1 LPEIAFTEST
11 TKLER
16 GEARQ
21 DASWADSLVGEMG
34 KVVRSMDWAK
44 TPLGP
49 IESWPQSLRTTVS
62 LCLASNF
69 PISLAWGPKHVQI
82 YNDGYWPICGK
93 KHPQAMGQDFS
104 ECWASPWPV
113 IGEAFARALAGE
125 TSFLENQRM
134 FLDRNGYLEETF
146 FTFSFS
152 PIRDE
157 SGGVGGLF
165 HPVTETTAE
174 MLGERR
180 LRALRDLGALA
191 GKAKTTEEAFALA
204 TQTLSEFDLDVPFAM
219 FYLLDAEQK
228 EARLIAQ
235 TGALPDTL
243 AIPTVD
249 LKGPRS
255 SVWPLAEVESANQA
269 LLVEDLKTGHVS
281 CGPYLEGPKT
291 ALALPITPP
300 GCERPM
306 SILIAGVSSRLPLN
320 EAYGAFYDLVV
331 TAVTSTLAN
340 ARAAEEE
347 RKRSEALAE
356 IDRAKTAFFSNVS
369 HEFRTPLTLMLGPL
383 EDELS
388 ELADALPATRRE
400 RLEMAHRNA
409 LRLLKLVNTLLDFS
423 SIETDRISATYEA
436 TDLATCTA
444 ELASTFRSA
453 IEKGGL
459 SLAVDCPPLPEP
471 VYVDREMWEKVVL
484 NLLSNAFKHTFAGGI
499 HVGLSWHG
507 DRAELAVTDSGVGI
521 AEAELPRLFNRFH
534 RIKGANS
541 RTHEGTGIGLA
552 LVQELIHLHGGTVRV
567 ASQEGQGSTF
577 TVTVLAGQAHL
588 PADRVG
594 KQRVQTSTAT
604 RAAAYVGEAQH
615 WISELSAAS
624 KPQSSPLE
632 AADSSHPRAGA
643 EDPRVAQPRILWAD
657 DNADMRDYVK
667 RLLGKRYDVTLV
679 SDGTTALAT
688 ALAMPPDLVL
698 TDIMMPG
705 LDGFALLRELRA
717 DERTRTVPVILLSAR
732 AGEESAVAGLEIGA
746 DDYLVKPFSAR
757 ELLAR
762 VATHLQ
768 MGKLRREWSLELEGR
783 MQELARSHD
792 CLQQS
797 EQRYRLLA
805 SEMAEANAGLQL
817 QMGERAKAE
826 DALQQI
832 MDHSL
837 DVICTFD
844 AEGRFLQ
851 VNRACEAIWGYR
863 PNELIGQPFL
873 EMVHPDDRQKTIAI
887 DASILSGISENG
899 FENRYLR
906 KDGSVVPILWTANW
920 SEALQIN
927 VCVARDMTAR
937 KQMEVELLR
946 AKETA
951 EAANRAKSEFL
962 ASMSHEIRT
971 PMNGIIGMTD
981 LVLETELDRE
991 QREYLGMAK
1000 TSAHALLGL
1009 INDILDFSKIEAGR
1023 LELEEINFSLRDCI
1037 GRMLKPLGMR
1047 ADQKGLELTA
1057 EILADVPD
1065 HLIGDPMRLRQIL
1078 INLTENA
1085 IKFTARGDVMLRV
1098 GIDSATEQ
1106 EHCLHFS
1113 VSDTGIGIPLAK
1125 REQIFEAFA
1134 QADGS
1139 TTRTHGGTGLGLAI
1153 ASQLVQAMGGR
1164 IWVQSTVG
1172 EGTTF
1177 HFTVRLPVRYTPA
1190 PDVRHADPRRLEGL
1204 RVLVADDNA
1213 VNRRILSEMLARW
1226 GMRVTVVASGASALT
1241 AMLRAAHAGT
1251 PFPLVLLDGVM
1262 PDSDGFTVAEEI
1274 LQYPE
1279 LSGAT
1284 VMMLSSAM
1292 PAETAA
1298 RCKELRVAGYFTKPV
1313 SQPELLDAILTAI
1326 SGTPEL
1332 EPAVDAAPILP
1343 AASVR
1348 RILLA
1353 EDNVV
1358 NRAVATAMLEKC
1370 GHSLVHA
1377 ANGREAVEAAARET
1391 FDLIFMDVQMPEMD
1405 GYEATRR
1412 IRAAEQATGRHTPIA
1427 AMTAHAM
1434 AGDRERCLT
1443 AGMDDYLSKPLDKA
1457 ELFALLDRSPQ
1468 IRVAAEPVPR

>member
-1 LPEIAFTEST
+1 MSEIAFTEPT
-11 TKLER
+11 TEPESGGPHKET
-16 GEARQ
+16 
-21 DASWADSLVGEMG
+21 SWADTLVGGGEMG
-34 KVVRSMDWAK
+34 KFVRSMDWARTK
-44 TPLGP
+44 LGP

-69 PISLAWGPKHVQI
+69 PISLAWGPDHVQI

-93 KHPQAMGQDFS
+93 KHPHAMGQNFI
-104 ECWASPWPV
+104 ECWASAWPV
-113 IGEAFARALAGE
+113 FGEAFERALAGE
-125 TSFLENQRM
+125 TCYLENQRM

-165 HPVTETTAE
+165 HPVTEMTAE
-174 MLGERR
+174 LLGERR
-180 LRALRDLGALA
+180 LRALRDLGVQA
-191 GKAKTTEEAFALA
+191 GKAKTTDEAFALA
-204 TQTLSEFDLDVPFAM
+204 AQTLSEFPLDVPFAL

-228 EARLIAQ
+228 EARLIAH
-235 TGALPDTL
+235 TEALPDTV
-243 AIPTVD
+243 AIPKVD
-249 LKGPRS
+249 LKAPGS
-255 SVWPLAEVESANQA
+255 AVWPLAEVESAGQPIR
-269 LLVEDLKTGHVS
+269 VDDPEGGWVS
-281 CGPYLEGPKT
+281 CGPYPEGPKT

-300 GCERPM
+300 GCQRPM
-306 SILIAGVSSRLPLN
+306 AILIAGVSSRLPLN
-320 EAYGAFYDLVV
+320 EAYRAFYDLVV

-340 ARAAEEE
+340 ARA
-347 RKRSEALAE
+347 SEAQAE

-388 ELADALPATRRE
+388 ELANTLSPVRRE
-400 RLEMAHRNA
+400 RLDMAHRNA

-423 SIETDRISATYEA
+423 SIEAGRLTANYEA
-436 TDLATCTA
+436 TDLAACTTD
-444 ELASTFRSA
+444 LASAFRSA
-453 IEKGGL
+453 VEKGGL
-459 SLAVDCPPLPEP
+459 SLTVDCPALPEP
-471 VYVDREMWEKVVL
+471 VYIDREMWEKVVL
-484 NLLSNAFKHTFAGGI
+484 NLLSNAFKHTFVGGI
-499 HVGLSWHG
+499 QVSLRWLG
-507 DRAELAVTDSGVGI
+507 DYAELAVTDSGIGI
-521 AEAELPRLFNRFH
+521 SEADLPHLFDRFH
-534 RIKGANS
+534 RIKGAHS

-552 LVQELIHLHGGTVRV
+552 LVQELVRFHGGTVRV
-567 ASQEGQGSTF
+567 KSQEGQGSTF
-577 TVTVLAGQAHL
+577 TVTVRAGNAHL
-588 PADRVG
+588 PSELVG
-594 KQRVQTSTAT
+594 ERSLQTANAA

-615 WISELSAAS
+615 WISDPSAAS
-624 KPQSSPLE
+624 TPLSSPVE
-632 AADSSHPRAGA
+632 TADCSPLREIAQDPIGA
-643 EDPRVAQPRILWAD
+643 RPRILWAD
-657 DNADMRDYVK
+657 DNADMRDYVR
-667 RLLGKRYDVTLV
+667 RLLGKSYDVTV
-679 SDGTTALAT
+679 ASDGTTALAS
-688 ALAMPPDLVL
+688 ALASPPDLVL

-705 LDGFALLRELRA
+705 RDGFALLSELRA
-717 DERTRTVPVILLSAR
+717 DERTRTIPVILLTAR
-732 AGEESAVAGLEIGA
+732 AGEESAVAGLETGA

-768 MGKLRREWSLELEGR
+768 MGKMRREWALELERR
-783 MQELARSHD
+783 MRELAQSNDSLH
-792 CLQQS
+792 QS

-805 SEMAEANAGLQL
+805 SEIAVANADLHRQIT
-817 QMGERAKAE
+817 ERARAE
-826 DALQQI
+826 NALQQI

-837 DVICTFD
+837 DIICTFD

-851 VNRACEAIWGYR
+851 VNRACEVIWGYR
-863 PNELIGQPFL
+863 PDELIGKPFL

-927 VCVARDMTAR
+927 VCVARDMTVR

-946 AKETA
+946 AKEAA

-971 PMNGIIGMTD
+971 PMNGVIGMTD

-1000 TSAHALLGL
+1000 TSAHALLRL
-1009 INDILDFSKIEAGR
+1009 INDILDFSKIEAGK

-1037 GRMLKPLGMR
+1037 GRMLKPLGMH

-1057 EILADVPD
+1057 EVFAEVPD

-1085 IKFTARGDVMLRV
+1085 IKFTTRGDVMLRV
-1098 GIDSATEQ
+1098 GVDSATADEY
-1106 EHCLHFS
+1106 CLHFS
-1113 VSDTGIGIPLAK
+1113 VSDTGIGIPPAK
-1125 REQIFEAFA
+1125 RELIFEAFA

-1164 IWVQSTVG
+1164 IWVESTVG

-1177 HFTVRLPVRYTPA
+1177 HFTVRLPMRDTPA
-1190 PDVRHADPRRLEGL
+1190 PDVRHADPRQLEGM

-1213 VNRRILSEMLARW
+1213 VNRRILSEMFARW
-1226 GMRVTVVASGASALT
+1226 GMQVTVVASGASALT
-1241 AMLRAAHAGT
+1241 AMLHAAHAGT
-1251 PFPLVLLDGVM
+1251 PFPLVLLDGIM
-1262 PDSDGFTVAEEI
+1262 PEMDGFAVAEKI
-1274 LQYPE
+1274 RQYPE
-1279 LSGAT
+1279 LSPAT
-1284 VMMLSSAM
+1284 LMMLSSAM
-1292 PAETAA
+1292 PGEIAA
-1298 RCKELRVAGYFTKPV
+1298 RCKELRVAGYFMKPV
-1313 SQPELLDAILTAI
+1313 SQHELLEAILTAI
-1326 SGTPEL
+1326 SVAEER
-1332 EPAVDAAPILP
+1332 EPAVDTAPILR
-1343 AASVR
+1343 AAIVR

-1358 NRAVATAMLEKC
+1358 NRAVAAAILEKC

-1377 ANGREAVEAAARET
+1377 VNGREAVEAAAREQ

-1412 IRAAEQATGRHTPIA
+1412 IRAAERTTGRHTPIA

-1434 AGDRERCLT
+1434 AGDRERCLS
-1443 AGMDDYLSKPLDKA
+1443 AGMDDYLSKPLDKV
-1457 ELFALLDRSPQ
+1457 ELFALLDRAPHLGA
-1468 IRVAAEPVPR
+1468 RPLPVRR

>member
-1 LPEIAFTEST
+1 LSEIACQEPTTQPESGVPHKDT
-11 TKLER
+11 
-16 GEARQ
+16 
-21 DASWADSLVGEMG
+21 SWADTLVGGGEMG
-34 KVVRSMDWAK
+34 NVVRAMDWAK
-44 TPLGP
+44 TTLGP
-49 IESWPQSLRTTVS
+49 MESWPQSLRTTVS

-69 PISLAWGPKHVQI
+69 PISLAWGPNHVQI

-93 KHPQAMGQDFS
+93 KHPHSMGQDFS
-104 ECWASPWPV
+104 ECWASAWPA
-113 IGEAFARALAGE
+113 IGVAFERALAGE
-125 TSFLENQRM
+125 TSYLENQRM

-174 MLGERR
+174 MLGQRR
-180 LRALRDLGALA
+180 LHALRDLGVLA
-191 GKAKTTEEAFALA
+191 GKAKTTDQAFALA
-204 TQTLSEFDLDVPFAM
+204 AQTLSEFTLDVPFAL
-219 FYLLDAEQK
+219 FYLLDAERK
-228 EARLIAQ
+228 EARLIAHSE
-235 TGALPDTL
+235 ALPDTV
-243 AIPTVD
+243 AVPRVD
-249 LKGPRS
+249 LKALGS
-255 SVWPLAEVESANQA
+255 AVWPLAEVESASQTIRVNDPEGRWA
-269 LLVEDLKTGHVS
+269 S
-281 CGPYLEGPKT
+281 CGPYPEGPKT

-306 SILIAGVSSRLPLN
+306 AILIAGVSSRLPLN
-320 EAYGAFYDLVV
+320 EAYRAFYDLVV

-340 ARAAEEE
+340 ARASEQE

-383 EDELS
+383 EEELS
-388 ELADALPATRRE
+388 ELANTLSTPRRE
-400 RLEMAHRNA
+400 RLDMAHRNA

-423 SIETDRISATYEA
+423 SIEAGRISAHYEA
-436 TDLATCTA
+436 TDLSTCTA
-444 ELASTFRSA
+444 QLASAFRSA

-459 SLAVDCPPLPEP
+459 SFTVDCPALPEP

-499 HVGLSWHG
+499 QVRLSWLG
-507 DRAELAVTDSGVGI
+507 DHVELAVTDSGVGI
-521 AEAELPRLFNRFH
+521 SEADLPHLFDRFH

-552 LVQELIHLHGGTVRV
+552 LVQELIRLHGGTVRV
-567 ASQEGQGSTF
+567 ASQEGKGSTF
-577 TVTVLAGQAHL
+577 TVTVRAGHAHL
-588 PADRVG
+588 PSDRLG
-594 KQRVQTSTAT
+594 ESRPQTSSIA
-604 RAAAYVGEAQH
+604 RADAYVGEAQL
-615 WISELSAAS
+615 WISDPSAAS
-624 KPQSSPLE
+624 APVEIAECSPLC
-632 AADSSHPRAGA
+632 AGPENSIA
-643 EDPRVAQPRILWAD
+643 TRPRILWAD

-667 RLLGKRYDVTLV
+667 RLLGNLYDVTV
-679 SDGTTALAT
+679 ASDGTTALAS
-688 ALAMPPDLVL
+688 ALATPPDLVL

-705 LDGFALLRELRA
+705 RDGFALLSELRA
-717 DERTRTVPVILLSAR
+717 EERTRTIPVILLTAR
-732 AGEESAVAGLEIGA
+732 AGEESAVAGLETGA

-757 ELLAR
+757 ELMAR

-768 MGKLRREWSLELEGR
+768 MGKLRREWALELERR
-783 MQELARSHD
+783 MQELAQSNES
-792 CLQQS
+792 LQQS

-805 SEMAEANAGLQL
+805 SEMAVANADLHRQI
-817 QMGERAKAE
+817 GERARAE
-826 DALQQI
+826 NALQQI

-837 DVICTFD
+837 DIICTFD

-851 VNRACEAIWGYR
+851 VNRACEVIWGYR
-863 PNELIGQPFL
+863 PDELIGQPFL
-873 EMVHPDDRQKTIAI
+873 EMVHPDDRQKTIAV
-887 DASILSGISENG
+887 DASILSGNSANG

-906 KDGSVVPILWTANW
+906 KDGSVVPMLWTANW

-927 VCVARDMTAR
+927 VCVARDTTAR

-946 AKETA
+946 AKEAA
-951 EAANRAKSEFL
+951 EAASRAKSEFL

-981 LVLETELDRE
+981 LVLETDLDRE
-991 QREYLGMAK
+991 QRDYLGMAK

-1023 LELEEINFSLRDCI
+1023 LDLEEINFSLRDCI
-1037 GRMLKPLGMR
+1037 ARMLKPLGIR

-1057 EILADVPD
+1057 EILAEVPD

-1085 IKFTARGDVMLRV
+1085 IKFTACGDVMLRV
-1098 GIDSATEQ
+1098 AVESAAADEY
-1106 EHCLHFS
+1106 CLHFS
-1113 VSDTGIGIPLAK
+1113 VSDTGIGIPPAK
-1125 REQIFEAFA
+1125 RELIFEAFA

-1164 IWVQSTVG
+1164 IWVESTVG

-1177 HFTVRLPVRYTPA
+1177 HFTVRLPVRDTPA

-1226 GMRVTVVASGASALT
+1226 GMQVTLVASGESALT
-1241 AMLRAAHAGT
+1241 AMLHAAHLGT
-1251 PFPLVLLDGVM
+1251 PFPLVLLDGMM
-1262 PDSDGFTVAEEI
+1262 PEMDGFAVAAKIRE
-1274 LQYPE
+1274 YPE
-1279 LSGAT
+1279 LSAAT
-1284 VMMLSSAM
+1284 LMMLSSAM
-1292 PAETAA
+1292 PGETAA
-1298 RCKELRVAGYFTKPV
+1298 RCKELRVAGYFMKPV
-1313 SQPELLDAILTAI
+1313 SQHELLDEILAAVTGADQQ
-1326 SGTPEL
+1326 
-1332 EPAVDAAPILP
+1332 EPAVDAAPVRR
-1343 AASVR
+1343 AANVR

-1358 NRAVATAMLEKC
+1358 NRAVAAAILEKC

-1412 IRAAEQATGRHTPIA
+1412 IRAAERTTGLHTPIA

-1434 AGDRERCLT
+1434 AGDRERCLN

-1457 ELFALLDRSPQ
+1457 ELFALLDRSPHLETGPLP
-1468 IRVAAEPVPR
+1468 IRR

>member
-1 LPEIAFTEST
+1 MKSANGQTYQSREMREDKLSEIAFTESI
-11 TKLER
+11 TKPENGR
-16 GEARQ
+16 HHK
-21 DASWADSLVGEMG
+21 DTSWADTLVGSGEMG
-34 KVVRSMDWAK
+34 KFVRSMDWAK
-44 TPLGP
+44 TMLGP

-69 PISLAWGPKHVQI
+69 PISIAWGPKHVQI

-93 KHPQAMGQDFS
+93 KHPYSMGQDFT
-104 ECWASPWPV
+104 ECWASAWPAV
-113 IGEAFARALAGE
+113 GKAFERALAGE
-125 TSFLENQRM
+125 TSYLENQRM

-180 LRALRDLGALA
+180 LRALRDLGVQA
-191 GKAKTTEEAFALA
+191 GKAKTTDQAFALA
-204 TQTLSEFDLDVPFAM
+204 AQTLSEFSLDVPFAL
-219 FYLLDAEQK
+219 FYLLDAELK
-228 EARLIAQ
+228 EARLIAH
-235 TGALPDTL
+235 TEALPDTV
-243 AIPTVD
+243 AIPRID
-249 LKGPRS
+249 LKASGS
-255 SVWPLAEVESANQA
+255 AIWPLAEVEKTNQP
-269 LLVEDLKTGHVS
+269 LRVDDPEGRWVS
-281 CGPYLEGPKT
+281 CGPYPQGPKT

-306 SILIAGVSSRLPLN
+306 AILIAGVSSRLPLN
-320 EAYGAFYDLVV
+320 EAYRAFYDLVV

-340 ARAAEEE
+340 ARASEEE

-369 HEFRTPLTLMLGPL
+369 HEFSTPLTLMLGPL

-388 ELADALPATRRE
+388 ELPNTLSTARRQ
-400 RLEMAHRNA
+400 RLDMAHRNA
-409 LRLLKLVNTLLDFS
+409 LRL
-423 SIETDRISATYEA
+423 
-436 TDLATCTA
+436 
-444 ELASTFRSA
+444 
-453 IEKGGL
+453 
-459 SLAVDCPPLPEP
+459 
-471 VYVDREMWEKVVL
+471 
-484 NLLSNAFKHTFAGGI
+484 
-499 HVGLSWHG
+499 
-507 DRAELAVTDSGVGI
+507 
-521 AEAELPRLFNRFH
+521 
-534 RIKGANS
+534 
-541 RTHEGTGIGLA
+541 
-552 LVQELIHLHGGTVRV
+552 
-567 ASQEGQGSTF
+567 
-577 TVTVLAGQAHL
+577 
-588 PADRVG
+588 
-594 KQRVQTSTAT
+594 
-604 RAAAYVGEAQH
+604 
-615 WISELSAAS
+615 SAAS
-624 KPQSSPLE
+624 TPLSLTVETADCSDLCAVAESPIP
-632 AADSSHPRAGA
+632 AR
-643 EDPRVAQPRILWAD
+643 PRILWAD
-657 DNADMRDYVK
+657 DNADMRDYVR
-667 RLLGKRYDVTLV
+667 RLLGKHYDVTV
-679 SDGTTALAT
+679 ASDGTAALASALAT
-688 ALAMPPDLVL
+688 PPDLVL

-705 LDGFALLRELRA
+705 RDGFALLGELRA
-717 DERTRTVPVILLSAR
+717 NERTRTIPVILLTAR
-732 AGEESAVAGLEIGA
+732 AGEESAVAGLETGA

-768 MGKLRREWSLELEGR
+768 MGKLRREWAIELERR
-783 MQELARSHD
+783 MQELAQTNDSLH
-792 CLQQS
+792 QS

-805 SEMAEANAGLQL
+805 SEMAVANTDLHR
-817 QMGERAKAE
+817 QMAERSRAE
-826 DALQQI
+826 NALQQI

-863 PNELIGQPFL
+863 ADELIGRPFM
-873 EMVHPDDRQKTIAI
+873 EMVHPDDRQKTMAA
-887 DASILSGISENG
+887 DASILSGVSASG

-927 VCVARDMTAR
+927 VCVARDVTAR
-937 KQMEVELLR
+937 KQMEIELLR
-946 AKETA
+946 AKEAA

-1009 INDILDFSKIEAGR
+1009 INDILDFSKIEAGK
-1023 LELEEINFSLRDCI
+1023 LELEKIDFSLRDCI
-1037 GRMLKPLGMR
+1037 GRMLKPLGIR
-1047 ADQKGLELTA
+1047 ADKKGLELTA
-1057 EILADVPD
+1057 EILEDVPD

-1098 GIDSATEQ
+1098 AVDSATTEA
-1106 EHCLHFS
+1106 HCLHFS
-1113 VSDTGIGIPLAK
+1113 VSDTGIGIPQAK
-1125 REQIFEAFA
+1125 RELIFEAFA

-1153 ASQLVQAMGGR
+1153 VSQLVQAMDGR
-1164 IWVQSTVG
+1164 IWVESTVG

-1177 HFTVRLPVRYTPA
+1177 HFTVRLPVRHTPA
-1190 PDVRHADPRRLEGL
+1190 PDVRHADPRGL
-1204 RVLVADDNA
+1204 DGMRVLVADDNA

-1226 GMRVTVVASGASALT
+1226 GMQVTLVASGESALT

-1251 PFPLVLLDGVM
+1251 PFPLVLLDEIM
-1262 PDSDGFTVAEEI
+1262 PETGGFTVAEKIRE
-1274 LQYPE
+1274 YPE

-1284 VMMLSSAM
+1284 LMMLSSAM
-1292 PAETAA
+1292 PGETAA
-1298 RCKELRVAGYFTKPV
+1298 RCNELRVSGYFTKPV
-1313 SQPELLDAILTAI
+1313 SQHELLEAILTAI
-1326 SGTPEL
+1326 SGTIER
-1332 EPAVDAAPILP
+1332 EPAVDATPVWR
-1343 AASVR
+1343 AANAR

-1353 EDNVV
+1353 EDNIV
-1358 NRAVATAMLEKC
+1358 NRAVAAAILEKC

-1377 ANGREAVEAAARET
+1377 ANGREAVEAAAREA

-1412 IRAAEQATGRHTPIA
+1412 IRAAEQTTGRHTQIV

-1434 AGDRERCLT
+1434 AGDRERCLR

-1457 ELFALLDRSPQ
+1457 ELFAIIDR
-1468 IRVAAEPVPR
+1468 VPHPGTRPLRGRR